1 MPFRTWVGKRHKSLR
16 KQGGGAIA
24 LLGFKKSYSGHS
36 SRLKRHCGKD
46 WNHPLKVNLRPIKR
60 KTPEGN
66 MNTEMGYSGRVSRLR
81 SVQWITCYNKLSV
94 NSVVTS
100 QYLYVRGGANEE
112 VGGVHS
118 LLVTFRNEARAS
130 MV

>member
-1 MPFRTWVGKRHKSLR
+1 M
-16 KQGGGAIA
+16 
-24 LLGFKKSYSGHS
+24 GFKKSYSGHS

-66 MNTEMGYSGRVSRLR
+66 MSTEMGYSGRFSRLR

-94 NSVVTS
+94 NSVVTIVNI
-100 QYLYVRGGANEE
+100 YMYA
-112 VGGVHS
+112 GVQTRKLGEFTLS
-118 LLVTFRNEARAS
+118 
-130 MV
+130 